1 MAALFHSAYSTEMFP
16 WGLFRFAERNLV
28 RDLIGP
34 TSESVV
40 FLYCTCSQREL
51 YREALHLTSLNQPMP
66 QQGLRVRNCQ
76 TGETREI
83 SARDAANVL
92 MLLGADI
99 AEQDP
104 FFDMHLAMS
113 LVRLAAPHLPNKP
126 RIISLLEN
134 AGFFALARKQHQV
147 WKHMFLPHQH
157 AHACLVVQASILF

>member
-1 MAALFHSAYSTEMFP
+1 MFP
-16 WGLFRFAERNLV
+16 WGLFRFSERNIV

-34 TSESVV
+34 TPESMV

-51 YREALHLTSLNQPMP
+51 YRETLRLTSLNQPIP
-66 QQGLRVRNCQ
+66 RQGLRVRNCQ

-126 RIISLLEN
+126 HIISRLED
-134 AGFFALARKQHQV
+134 AGFFTLSREQHQV
-147 WKHMFLPHQH
+147 IKHVLFLPLSMYICCT
-157 AHACLVVQASILF
+157 ALALYRVST